1 MDKLTLLM
9 LLDPQQLRTVLN
21 TDLLDREP
29 SRLESN
35 RLLLD
40 MLIPLLD
47 RKPSPR
53 LPILMLPDLPR
64 TLSAPLPFPLQSFL
78 LPQHLMLPSPL
89 HLSQLALLP
98 LTPLSR
104 PRLLPQSELTPESP
118 LSSPTLSH
126 RSMSRSTML
135 MSLLLCHV
143 PFPVRS
149 SRFPMSPSLMMSPFP
164 VPSLSQLPTRF
175 TPSRK
180 LLRPLTSTTP
190 HTRPTPAKLL

>member
-1 MDKLTLLM
+1 M
-9 LLDPQQLRTVLN
+9 LLDPQELRTVLN

-40 MLIPLLD
+40 MLMPLLD
-47 RKPSPR
+47 TKPSPS

-64 TLSAPLPFPLQSFL
+64 TLLTPLPFPLQSSL

-89 HLSQLALLP
+89 HLSQLAPLP
-98 LTPLSR
+98 LTPLSSR
-104 PRLLPQSELTPESP
+104 ESLLPLELTPESP

-126 RSMSRSTML
+126 KSMSRSTML
-135 MSLLLCHV
+135 MSLLLFHV
-143 PFPVRS
+143 PFPVRL
-149 SRFPMSPSLMMSPFP
+149 SRSPMSPSLMMSLFP
-164 VPSLSQLPTRF
+164 VPSLSQLPTRS